1 MVDRSNY
8 MKVSAAA
15 DRLGC
20 LKSNLYYH
28 IERGNLKAEFDGA
41 TGLLLIHRD
50 ELQVFRYSRHFTKYP
65 AVKDG
70 QDG

>member
-1 MVDRSNY
+1 MVDRSDY
-8 MKVSAAA
+8 MKVTVAAQK
-15 DRLGC
+15 LGC

-50 ELQVFRYSRHFTKYP
+50 DLQAFRYGEHFTDK
-65 AVKDG
+65 VKGNDNE
-70 QDG
+70 